1 MRTIKFRAK
10 HQYEHNWVYGSL
22 LTDAEDN
29 YSIICTPEC
38 VIEPLYRVLVDEDTV
53 GQFTGLYDVDG
64 KEIYEGD
71 ILNFGNGN
79 THIFVVYW
87 NESLCSF
94 CLREYTRTGEFQG
107 GCSLG
112 EMLHLVSGVK
122 VIGNIHDNPELLS
135 YNTETI

>member
-64 KEIYEGD
+64 EEIYEGD
-71 ILNFGNGN
+71 VISNKDDSRYK
-79 THIFVVYW
+79 VAY
-87 NESLCSF
+87 NE
-94 CLREYTRTGEFQG
+94 EY
-107 GCSLG
+107 GCVMAYDLKFKPLHCPMPTKWIKELG
-112 EMLHLVSGVK
+112 FRI
-122 VIGNIHDNPELLS
+122 IGNIHDNPN
-135 YNTETI
+135 Y